1 MGRILKYK
9 RLPHMN
15 LEELYNGLVEN
26 KDTLAALK
34 VLGLIVFAIMTRW
47 LIHFILARLGDKH
60 QRNNRYFAYLC
71 KAMANPI
78 SLSVWLFVALYIFR
92 VLGGFTE
99 GGLGRLDPILVK
111 TLKSLIVLALAWGTF
126 RFLTLC
132 KHDFMSHKHR
142 TDGGYDDFSAAHTI
156 EKICQIG
163 VATVAFITVLAIFKI
178 PLSGIL
184 TVGGVS
190 GAALAFA
197 NQQLIANIFSG
208 FAIFLDRPFSVGDWI
223 YTSDMKIQG
232 TVTNIGLRLTTIQG
246 FDTRPIYVPN
256 STFNTSSMVN
266 ASRMKNRRILQYIG
280 LRYQDLERVGVIL
293 QRIRAMLREHAEIDQ
308 NQLTLINL
316 VDGITDMGST
326 SGGMY
331 GSSSINFMVYTFTK
345 TTNWA
350 AFQNIQDDVMLQIGK
365 IIREEGGDIAF
376 TSYSLFLESVPPAML
391 DAMKGVPGS
400 PAGPAGIS

>member
-1 MGRILKYK
+1 
-9 RLPHMN
+9 MN
-15 LEELYNGLVEN
+15 LEELYKELIEN
-26 KDTLAALK
+26 KYTLAALK
-34 VLGLIVFAIMTRW
+34 VLGLIVFAVLTRW
-47 LIHFILARLGDKH
+47 LIHFVLARLGDTH

-71 KAMANPI
+71 KAMAKPI
-78 SLSVWLFVALYIFR
+78 SLSVWLFAALYIFR
-92 VLGGFTE
+92 ILGSFME
-99 GGLGRLDPILVK
+99 GGLGRLDPFLVK
-111 TLKSLIVLALAWGTF
+111 GLKSLIVLALAWGTF
-126 RFLTLC
+126 RFLALC
-132 KHDFMSHKHR
+132 KHDFMNR
-142 TDGGYDDFSAAHTI
+142 NRRNDGGYDDFSAAHTI
-156 EKICQIG
+156 EKVCQIG
-163 VATVAFITVLAIFKI
+163 VGTVAFITVLAIFKI
-178 PLSGIL
+178 PLSGLL

-280 LRYQDLERVGVIL
+280 LRYQDLESVGVIL
-293 QRIRAMLREHAEIDQ
+293 QKIRDMLSEHPEIDHD
-308 NQLTLINL
+308 QLTLVNVI
-316 VDGITDMGST
+316 DGITDMGST
-326 SGGMY
+326 SEGMY

-350 AFQNIQDDVMLQIGK
+350 AFQNIQDDVMLKIGK
-365 IIREEGGDIAF
+365 IIREKGGDIAF
-376 TSYSLFLESVPPAML
+376 TSYSLFLESVPPAIL
-391 DAMKGVPGS
+391 DAMRGAPGKA
-400 PAGPAGIS
+400 AGPETPPKQNAEPG